1 MLIKG
6 NYLYLKV
13 KRNASFYFF
22 IHHKDILEHPWLQDP
37 EEKTVGG
44 GEMSRDHLVNSD
56 DQGSQ
61 GDTTDKGGL
70 GDPGKPEDGFKHQEK
85 GAGGF
90 CQCSSPKNVL
100 QGSSDCCKFDPELLL
115 QPLQE
120 DFV

>member
-6 NYLYLKV
+6 NYLYLKE

-61 GDTTDKGGL
+61 GDKTDEGDL
-70 GDPGKPEDGFKHQEK
+70 GKSEDGFKHQEK

-90 CQCSSPKNVL
+90 CQCSPKNVL
-100 QGSSDCCKFDPELLL
+100 QVSPDCCQFNPELLL